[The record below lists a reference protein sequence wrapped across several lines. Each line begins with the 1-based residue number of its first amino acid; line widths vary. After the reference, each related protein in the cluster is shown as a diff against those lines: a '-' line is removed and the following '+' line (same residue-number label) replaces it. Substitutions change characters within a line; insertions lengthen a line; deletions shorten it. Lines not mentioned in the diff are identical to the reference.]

1 MTCPTGDTYLIICM
15 SAKKTKIMKNRQNCA
30 KCIEKISCT
39 TSNIEKFSILK
50 GISEIHVNEVCQ
62 SNKTVFTL
70 TRYTTYSYTKF
81 VLEVA
86 IDY

>member
-1 MTCPTGDTYLIICM
+1 M
-15 SAKKTKIMKNRQNCA
+15 
-30 KCIEKISCT
+30 SCT

-70 TRYTTYSYTKF
+70 SRYTTYSYTKF